1 MAARPQRWRRILSWT
16 AFGLLLALLA
26 VAAYGWLQWQRLQQ
40 QQGIV
45 RLDWQGLEL
54 SRSGLRLQRL
64 ELEQHTAAGRQL
76 RLQAEG
82 LDLAWRLRFAVPP
95 ELAAL
100 RRAAASNT
108 GTRSPAQSG

>member
-16 AFGLLLALLA
+16 ALGLLLALLA
-26 VAAYGWLQWQRLQQ
+26 AAGYGWLQWQRLQQ

-64 ELEQHTAAGRQL
+64 ALEQLAADGRRL
-76 RLQAEG
+76 RLGADVLQ
-82 LDLAWRLRFAVPP
+82 LDW
-95 ELAAL
+95 
-100 RRAAASNT
+100 
-108 GTRSPAQSG
+108 